1 MGQLVPLREANMMIK
16 AVAIA
21 ILATSAF
28 AAPQSSNEVELRKV
42 AVADADEELLGT
54 AVEFADPD
62 LLRTALTDA
71 LPKLLRVALNDPV
84 DPALLKIALTA
95 GVLAENLGVALTES
109 TEENLEIALTK
120 ARPELLQL
128 ALEDANPAILGVA
141 LSAAKPN
148 LLTTALERATVDNL
162 RVALTFANEGRR
174 GKRSLGYGY
183 ARPAYGYLAP
193 RAYAARPIWW

>member
-1 MGQLVPLREANMMIK
+1 MG
-16 AVAIA
+16 
-21 ILATSAF
+21 
-28 AAPQSSNEVELRKV
+28 
-42 AVADADEELLGT
+42 
-54 AVEFADPD
+54 
-62 LLRTALTDA
+62 
-71 LPKLLRVALNDPV
+71 
-84 DPALLKIALTA
+84 LLKIALTA
-95 GVLAENLGVALTES
+95 GVLAENLGVALTDS

-174 GKRSLGYGY
+174 GKRSLG
-183 ARPAYGYLAP
+183 RICSP
-193 RAYAARPIWW
+193 RLWIPGSPRLCCPPHLVVDNCGAV

>member
-1 MGQLVPLREANMMIK
+1 MIK

-28 AAPQSSNEVELRKV
+28 AAPQSSNEVELRK
-42 AVADADEELLGT
+42 VADADEELLGT

-193 RAYAARPIWW
+193 RAYAARPISGGKKMFPHP